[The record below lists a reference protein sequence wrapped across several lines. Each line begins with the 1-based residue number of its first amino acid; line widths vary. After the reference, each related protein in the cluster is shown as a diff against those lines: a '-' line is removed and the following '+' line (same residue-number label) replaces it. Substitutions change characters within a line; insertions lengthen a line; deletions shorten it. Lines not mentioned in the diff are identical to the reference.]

1 MVMKGLK
8 VLLAWLL
15 VLLLAFGAM
24 ACSSADNEKPQEQ
37 DINND
42 SGAWQDTAAKDDASQ
57 DKAADASQ
65 DTESEDAG
73 DAVQFPFKF
82 IDFMGREVTVKK
94 EPQRIVSLA
103 PSITELI
110 YALGAGDRVVGVT
123 AFDNYPP
130 EVQDVPKV
138 GDFNGPNVEAIIA
151 QKPDII
157 FASSLSGKD
166 QMESLQQST
175 GIPVAVLE
183 ARNIEQIYESIQLIG
198 KLTGMQERGQEV
210 IREMQNKIDEISGK
224 TKDLPRV
231 KVFYLL
237 DINGNWTAGK
247 GSFIDELIT
256 LAGGENIAADA
267 GGEWVQYSTEELVK
281 KNPDVII
288 MGAYA
293 GKIEDVK
300 KAEGYK
306 DTNAVKNDK
315 VFMIS
320 NDDIVS
326 RASNRIV
333 LGLEEIA
340 RILHPEV
347 FE

>member
-1 MVMKGLK
+1 MRRLKGL
-8 VLLAWLL
+8 LGWLL
-15 VLLLAFGAM
+15 VLLLAFWAV
-24 ACSSADNEKPQEQ
+24 ACSNASGEKPQ
-37 DINND
+37 DIAND
-42 SGAWQDTAAKDDASQ
+42 S
-57 DKAADASQ
+57 DASQ

-73 DAVQFPFKF
+73 KAVQGTIPDSESQDTDVGDAVAFPFKF
-82 IDFMGREVTVKK
+82 TDFVGREVTVEK

-123 AFDNYPP
+123 TFDNYPP

-183 ARNIEQIYESIQLIG
+183 ARNIKQIYESIQLIG
-198 KLTGMQERGQEV
+198 KLTGKQEKGQEV

-224 TKDLPRV
+224 TKDLPKV

-247 GSFIDELIT
+247 GSFIDELIA

-267 GGEWVQYSTEELVK
+267 DGEWIQYSTEELVK
-281 KNPDVII
+281 KNPDIII
-288 MGAYA
+288 MGASYA
-293 GKIEDVK
+293 DKVK
-300 KAEGYK
+300 DIKNMVGYR

-315 VFMIS
+315 VFVLS
-320 NDDIVS
+320 NDDLIS
-326 RASNRIV
+326 RPSNRIILV
-333 LGLEEIA
+333 LEEIA

>member
-1 MVMKGLK
+1 MKSFKGILALML
-8 VLLAWLL
+8 VILLAL
-15 VLLLAFGAM
+15 GAV
-24 ACSSADNEKPQEQ
+24 ACSSDK
-37 DINND
+37 
-42 SGAWQDTAAKDDASQ
+42 KDDKKLQGIGNNESASQ
-57 DKAADASQ
+57 D
-65 DTESEDAG
+65 AG
-73 DAVQFPFKF
+73 AVQFPFKF
-82 IDFMGREVTVKK
+82 TDFLGREVTVEK

-110 YALGAGDRVVGVT
+110 YALGAGDKVVGVT
-123 AFDNYPP
+123 SFDNYPP
-130 EVQDVPKV
+130 EVQNVPKV
-138 GDFNGPNVEAIIA
+138 GDFNAPNVEAIIA

-157 FASSLSGKD
+157 LASSLSGKD
-166 QMESLQQST
+166 KMESLQQST

-183 ARNIEQIYESIQLIG
+183 AKNIQQIYESIELIS
-198 KLTGMQERGQEV
+198 KLTGTQDKGQQV
-210 IREMQNKIDEISGK
+210 IKEMQDKIHEISSK
-224 TKDLPRV
+224 TKDLPKV

-267 GGEWVQYSTEELVK
+267 GAEWVQYSLEELVK

-288 MGAYA
+288 MSAYA
-293 GKIEDVK
+293 GKIDDVK
-300 KAEGYK
+300 NAQGYK
-306 DTNAVKNDK
+306 DTNAVKNGK
-315 VFMIS
+315 VYMIS

-340 RILHPEV
+340 KILHPEV
-347 FE
+347 LK

>member
-1 MVMKGLK
+1 MKGFK
-8 VLLAWLL
+8 GVLAWLL
-15 VLLLAFGAM
+15 VFLLAFSVV
-24 ACSSADNEKPQEQ
+24 ACSNANNEEPQ
-37 DINND
+37 N
-42 SGAWQDTAAKDDASQ
+42 T
-57 DKAADASQ
+57 
-65 DTESEDAG
+65 T
-73 DAVQFPFKF
+73 AVQFPFKF
-82 IDFMGREVTVKK
+82 TDFIGREVIVER

-103 PSITELI
+103 PSITEII

-130 EVQDVPKV
+130 GVESVPRV
-138 GDFNGPNVEAIIA
+138 GDFNAPNVEAILA

-166 QMESLQQST
+166 QMQSLQEST
-175 GIPVAVLE
+175 GIPVAVVE
-183 ARNIEQIYESIQLIG
+183 ARSIEQIYESIELIG
-198 KLTGMQERGQEV
+198 MLTGTQEKGQE
-210 IREMQNKIDEISGK
+210 IIKEMQDRIKEISDK
-224 TKDLPRV
+224 TKDLPRI
-231 KVFYLL
+231 KVFYLV

-267 GGEWVQYSTEELVK
+267 GKEWVQYSVEELVK

-300 KAEGYK
+300 NAAGYK

-315 VFMIS
+315 VFIIS

-340 RILHPEV
+340 KILHPEV